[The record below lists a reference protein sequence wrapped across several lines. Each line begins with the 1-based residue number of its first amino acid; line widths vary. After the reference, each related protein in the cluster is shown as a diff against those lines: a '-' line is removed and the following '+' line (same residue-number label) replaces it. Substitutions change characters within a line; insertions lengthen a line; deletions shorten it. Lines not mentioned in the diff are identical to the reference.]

1 MGGGTKGLGEY
12 SGTRRH
18 TGVQGDKGDKG
29 GYRGQGLKHGE
40 KSDRLTHNIPLQVFL
55 LIVDRIR
62 NINISKP
69 TRLERLL
76 CTYVTHAVE
85 LE

>member
-1 MGGGTKGLGEY
+1 MGGGYK
-12 SGTRRH
+12 GTRGIQWDKETYRG
-18 TGVQGDKGDKG
+18 TGRQG

>member
-1 MGGGTKGLGEY
+1 MGGTKGLGEFTVGQGGIQGY
-12 SGTRRH
+12 RATRGIQGTR
-18 TGVQGDKGDKG
+18 V
-29 GYRGQGLKHGE
+29 KHGE

-69 TRLERLL
+69 TR
-76 CTYVTHAVE
+76 
-85 LE
+85 